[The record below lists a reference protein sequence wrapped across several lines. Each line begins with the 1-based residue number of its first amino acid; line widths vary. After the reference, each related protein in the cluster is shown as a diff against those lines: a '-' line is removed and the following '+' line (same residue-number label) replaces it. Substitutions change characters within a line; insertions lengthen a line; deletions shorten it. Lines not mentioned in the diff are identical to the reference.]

1 MLSLS
6 PTIQS
11 YCHKLYSNQVYCH
24 VTVTN
29 NSVIFSQTL
38 LSCCYC
44 HQLYCHNFT
53 LIKSTVMLSLII
65 LSFCHKLYSNQIY
78 CHVVT
83 VTDCHLAI
91 NCHFVTISTLSCC
104 HWYRLSW
111 ASVVESAIFFCHW
124 ILPGITQAAQHI
136 QCHIITFSIL
146 S

>member
-1 MLSLS
+1 MMSLS

-65 LSFCHKLYSNQIY
+65 LSFCHKLYSNKIY

-91 NCHFVTISTLSCC
+91 TLSYCYYFYTVLLSLIQTVLSLCC
-104 HWYRLSW
+104 GIRH
-111 ASVVESAIFFCHW
+111 FF
-124 ILPGITQAAQHI
+124 LPLNLTWPH
-136 QCHIITFSIL
+136 
-146 S
+146 